1 MRFANLSR
9 SPALLMVCAMVSTPA
24 LAVTLPAFDLP
35 QIGSIDMP
43 GTAKAGETVKL
54 TVKAAK
60 EGTSAC
66 GLLVKF
72 GDGSDQQIKINVDNA
87 KLPVSIEH
95 VYTKAGKYTVQAS
108 GRKITTHHS
117 CKGNA
122 SAIVQVT
129 PVKPPAKAAAP
140 KK

>member
-1 MRFANLSR
+1 MRLTIQFQ
-9 SPALLMVCAMVSTPA
+9 SPVLLIVCAIVSVPA
-24 LAVTLPAFDLP
+24 LAISLPAFDLP
-35 QIGSIDMP
+35 QIGSIDIP
-43 GTAKAGETVKL
+43 KTVKAGESVQL

-66 GLLVKF
+66 GMVVKF
-72 GDGSDQQIKINVDNA
+72 GDGSDQQFKINVDSA

-95 VYTKAGKYTVQAS
+95 VYKKAGKYTVQAS

-122 SAIVQVT
+122 SATIQVT
-129 PVKPPAKAAAP
+129 AVKGKGAAP